1 MARAYASSVINAP
14 IEKVWSRIRDFNG
27 LPNWHPAVAKSEI
40 EGGKPSDQIGCV
52 RKFSLQDGGVIRERL
67 IEMSDLGHHYSYAI
81 LESPLPVANYRSTL
95 RLRRNSDGDRTYAD
109 WSASFDADPAEKKA
123 EAEDLISNAVFQG
136 GFDAL
141 KKHFGG

>member
-14 IEKVWSRIRDFNG
+14 IEKVWNRIRDFNG
-27 LPNWHPAVAKSEI
+27 LANWHPAVAKSEI
-40 EGGKPSDQIGCV
+40 EGGNPSDQIGCV

-95 RLRRNSDGDRTYAD
+95 RLRRISDGDRTYAE